1 MATTGNISATNRMS
15 AKSLIISENS
25 PIDFVK
31 NPNTGKLF
39 FVCGSKKGYV
49 SPKVASQIDT
59 IELDDMQYA
68 EVSIDGGEAVPTLM
82 VVGDMKQHVKR
93 TLGADL
99 LR

>member
-1 MATTGNISATNRMS
+1 MATISATNRMS
-15 AKSLIISENS
+15 ARQLVISENS
-25 PIDFVK
+25 VIDFVK

-49 SPKVASQIDT
+49 SPALQKVYQDST
-59 IELDDMQYA
+59 LDDIQYA
-68 EVSIDGGEAVPTLM
+68 EVSLDGGTPVPTLM
-82 VVGDMKQHVKR
+82 CVGNSQQNVTK

>member
-1 MATTGNISATNRMS
+1 MATISATNRMS
-15 AKSLIISENS
+15 ARQLVISENS
-25 PIDFVK
+25 VIDFVK

-49 SPKVASQIDT
+49 SPALQKVYKEST
-59 IELDDMQYA
+59 LDDIQYA
-68 EVSIDGGEAVPTLM
+68 EVSLDGGVPVPTLM
-82 VVGDMKQHVKR
+82 CVGNSQQNVTK

>member
-1 MATTGNISATNRMS
+1 MATISATNRMS
-15 AKSLIISENS
+15 AKQLVISENS
-25 PIDFVK
+25 VIDFVK

-49 SPKVASQIDT
+49 SPALQKVYQSST
-59 IELDDMQYA
+59 LDDIQYA
-68 EVSIDGGEAVPTLM
+68 EVSLDGGTPVPTLM
-82 VVGDMKQHVKR
+82 CVGNSQQNVTK

>member
-1 MATTGNISATNRMS
+1 MT
-15 AKSLIISENS
+15 AKQLVISENS
-25 PIDFVK
+25 LIEFIS

-49 SPKVASQIDT
+49 SPALSAKYKTVGLEDI
-59 IELDDMQYA
+59 QYA
-68 EVSIDGGEAVPTLM
+68 EVSKDGGMAVPTLM
-82 VVGDMKQHVKR
+82 CVGSSKQNVQR

>member
-1 MATTGNISATNRMS
+1 MATISATNRMS
-15 AKSLIISENS
+15 ARQLVSSENS
-25 PIDFVK
+25 VIDFVK

-49 SPKVASQIDT
+49 SPALQKVYQDST
-59 IELDDMQYA
+59 LDDIQYA
-68 EVSIDGGEAVPTLM
+68 EVSLDGGTPVPTLM
-82 VVGDMKQHVKR
+82 CVGNSQQNVTK

>member
-1 MATTGNISATNRMS
+1 MATISATNRMS
-15 AKSLIISENS
+15 ARQLVISENS
-25 PIDFVK
+25 VIDFVK

-49 SPKVASQIDT
+49 SPALQKVYKEST
-59 IELDDMQYA
+59 LDDIQYA
-68 EVSIDGGEAVPTLM
+68 EVSLDGGKPVPTLM
-82 VVGDMKQHVKR
+82 CVGNSQQNVTK

>member
-1 MATTGNISATNRMS
+1 MATISATNRMS
-15 AKSLIISENS
+15 ARQLVISENS
-25 PIDFVK
+25 VIDFVK

-49 SPKVASQIDT
+49 SPALQKVYQSST
-59 IELDDMQYA
+59 LDDIQYA
-68 EVSIDGGEAVPTLM
+68 EVSLDGGTPVPTLM
-82 VVGDMKQHVKR
+82 CVGNSQHNVTK